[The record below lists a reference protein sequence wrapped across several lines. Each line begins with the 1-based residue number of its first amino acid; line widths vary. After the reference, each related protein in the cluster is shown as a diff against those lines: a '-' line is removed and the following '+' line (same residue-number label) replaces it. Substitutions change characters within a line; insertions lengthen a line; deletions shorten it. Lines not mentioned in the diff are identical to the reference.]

1 MRTDR
6 TRQKKIARRMTR
18 YIRFIERTHAMWVE
32 IVRDPAMSML
42 QPPESYDGIFKIP
55 PSQRLGRSSRKKI
68 TIDIKEYPTN
78 GIVQRE
84 AERILEKYS
93 NLGASG
99 PSIREVHEEHIRG
112 LSEGKIQVFQ
122 SIKGP
127 IHGIAK

>member
-6 TRQKKIARRMTR
+6 TQQKKRGLRMTQNA
-18 YIRFIERTHAMWVE
+18 RFRERTHAMWVE

-55 PSQRLGRSSRKKI
+55 PTQRRGRSSRKKI
-68 TIDIKEYPTN
+68 TIDIKEYPMN
-78 GIVQRE
+78 GIIQRE

-93 NLGASG
+93 NLGGG

-122 SIKGP
+122 SIKGS
-127 IHGIAK
+127 IHGIGKP

>member
-6 TRQKKIARRMTR
+6 TRQKKLGLRMTQNV
-18 YIRFIERTHAMWVE
+18 RFRERTHAMWVD
-32 IVRDPAMSML
+32 ITKDPT
-42 QPPESYDGIFKIP
+42 PVPESYHGILEFPAIRDLVGIP
-55 PSQRLGRSSRKKI
+55 QDKV

-78 GIVQRE
+78 GIIQRE

-93 NLGASG
+93 NLGGG

-127 IHGIAK
+127 IHGIGKQ

>member
-6 TRQKKIARRMTR
+6 TRQKKLGLRMTQNV
-18 YIRFIERTHAMWVE
+18 RFRERSHAMWVE
-32 IVRDPAMSML
+32 IVTDPL
-42 QPPESYDGIFKIP
+42 PVPESYLGILEFPAVQDLAEKLP
-55 PSQRLGRSSRKKI
+55 HDEV
-68 TIDIKEYPTN
+68 TIDIKEYPRN

-112 LSEGKIQVFQ
+112 LSDGKIQVFQ
-122 SIKGP
+122 SLKGP